1 MSAFASFKA
10 LVHQRCGLH
19 LEGLAEARLF
29 RAVASLQTSTG
40 LTDNTQ
46 LLKKLTSDPALFD
59 QFVSHL
65 TVNETYFCREPDA
78 LNWLVSTYLPERLAT
93 EEPPLS
99 IFSAGCSSGEEPYSV
114 AMMLFERFGE
124 RAKTLFTLTGGDLD
138 HQILAKARQA
148 VYSGMAFRAL
158 SPAFKERYFSPYQ
171 GRYKLHES
179 LRQWVTFRPFNLLN
193 ANEDSPGG
201 PFDVIL
207 FRNVSIYFDQ
217 QTRRH
222 IHQQLSQLLAPNGI
236 LLCGVTETFGNDL
249 GVFELTEAR
258 GVFYFR
264 HAEQPGAVPTASLQP
279 PLLSVDNR
287 AGDNIDNGESATIA
301 LTSSA
306 GLAPATP
313 TEQAAKNTE
322 LENTGLESSDSENK
336 NLENKELEKTATN
349 SITHQLHTAH
359 QLLNQNA
366 FDDAATL
373 LEELLKQQPWSIDAL
388 VLSGLVARWQQQP
401 QQAYDYFKR
410 AIYVAPDCW
419 PAHFYLAELY
429 RQGELTDEPLQRK
442 QRYAAVVRLLTTAP
456 TSDGGLETITP
467 PLPPGDARFL
477 AERYLNT
484 VDITLATASTTQG
497 VG

>member
-1 MSAFASFKA
+1 MSAFAPFKA

-29 RAVASLQTSTG
+29 RAVASLQASTG
-40 LTDNTQ
+40 LTDTSQ
-46 LLKKLTSDPALFD
+46 LLKQLTSDPALFD
-59 QFVSHL
+59 QFVSQL

-78 LNWLVSTYLPERLAT
+78 LKWLVSTYLPERLAT
-93 EEPPLS
+93 EKPPLS

-158 SPAFKERYFSPYQ
+158 SPAFKERYFSPYK
-171 GRYKLHES
+171 GRYKLQES
-179 LRQWVTFRPFNLLN
+179 LRHWVTFRPFNLLN

-236 LLCGVTETFGNDL
+236 LLCGVTETLGNDL
-249 GVFELTEAR
+249 GVFELTEAQ

-264 HAEQPGAVPTASLQP
+264 HAEQPAPPHHPSLLTANNKAEDS
-279 PLLSVDNR
+279 
-287 AGDNIDNGESATIA
+287 IDNSESVSIARSNNAVLATDVPPEQEA
-301 LTSSA
+301 ED
-306 GLAPATP
+306 
-313 TEQAAKNTE
+313 TE
-322 LENTGLESSDSENK
+322 
-336 NLENKELEKTATN
+336 TN

-373 LEELLKQQPWSIDAL
+373 LVALLKQQPWSIDAL
-388 VLSGLVARWQQQP
+388 VLAGLVARWQQQP
-401 QQAYDYFKR
+401 QLAYDYLKR

-442 QRYAAVVRLLTTAP
+442 QRYATVVRLLTTAP
-456 TSDGGLETITP
+456 TSNGGLETIAP

-477 AERYLNT
+477 AERYLKAVN
-484 VDITLATASTTQG
+484 ITLASTSTTQG